1 MSTTVALDPVEPRH
15 GALEVSVGRARVST
29 GKPDRSVMYFIAVK
43 VFGKY
48 ALVVA
53 SSLLVGA
60 AIFVSSFVVI
70 DFVWTHFVVTDPQK
84 LSIGDGVV
92 VVGGGFVFG
101 LVFGLAGLVLVLY
114 RSWPRRTE
122 K

>member
-1 MSTTVALDPVEPRH
+1 M
-15 GALEVSVGRARVST
+15 
-29 GKPDRSVMYFIAVK
+29 AVK
-43 VFGKY
+43 VIGKY
-48 ALVVA
+48 ALVIA

-60 AIFVSSFVVI
+60 AIFVLRFVVM
-70 DFVWTHFVVTDPQK
+70 DFVWTHFVVTDLQK

-114 RSWPRRTE
+114 RFWPRRTE

>member
-1 MSTTVALDPVEPRH
+1 MVIYL
-15 GALEVSVGRARVST
+15 
-29 GKPDRSVMYFIAVK
+29 IAMK

-48 ALVVA
+48 ALVVT
-53 SSLLVGA
+53 SSLLVGG
-60 AIFVSSFVVI
+60 AIFASSFVVM
-70 DFVWTHFVVTDPQK
+70 DFAWTHFVVTDSEK

-101 LVFGLAGLVLVLY
+101 LVFGLAGLVFVLY
-114 RSWPRRTE
+114 RFWPRRIE

>member
-1 MSTTVALDPVEPRH
+1 M
-15 GALEVSVGRARVST
+15 
-29 GKPDRSVMYFIAVK
+29 K

-48 ALVVA
+48 VLVIA
-53 SSLLVGA
+53 SPLLV
-60 AIFVSSFVVI
+60 AIFVLSFVVM
-70 DFVWTHFVVTDPQK
+70 DFVWAHFVVTDLQK
-84 LSIGDGVV
+84 LSLGDGVV

>member
-1 MSTTVALDPVEPRH
+1 M
-15 GALEVSVGRARVST
+15 
-29 GKPDRSVMYFIAVK
+29 K

-48 ALVVA
+48 ALVVT
-53 SSLLVGA
+53 SSLLVGG
-60 AIFVSSFVVI
+60 AIFASSFVVM
-70 DFVWTHFVVTDPQK
+70 DFAWTHFVVTDPEK

-101 LVFGLAGLVLVLY
+101 LVFGLAGLVFVLY
-114 RSWPRRTE
+114 RFWPRRIE